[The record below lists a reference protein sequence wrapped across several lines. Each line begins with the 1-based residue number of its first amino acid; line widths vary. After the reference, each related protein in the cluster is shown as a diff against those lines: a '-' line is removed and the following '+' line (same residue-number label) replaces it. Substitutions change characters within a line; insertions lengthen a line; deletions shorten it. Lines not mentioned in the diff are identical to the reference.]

1 MFCDSYNKKY
11 PLVPFTPE
19 NTTCY
24 VLYVYVLAL

>member
-24 VLYVYVLAL
+24 VLYSLCSKR